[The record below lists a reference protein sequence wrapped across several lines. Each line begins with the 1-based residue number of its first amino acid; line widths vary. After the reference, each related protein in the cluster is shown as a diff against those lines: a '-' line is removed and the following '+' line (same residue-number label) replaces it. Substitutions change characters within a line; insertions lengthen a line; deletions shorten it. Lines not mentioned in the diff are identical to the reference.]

1 MKTLLS
7 VLFGLVLLSYSA
19 NAQPLTVHE
28 WGTFTTLHGS
38 NGGTLSGLYFE
49 EEQLPSFVYHFP
61 GFSPDPAIA
70 TNGYIPCKDVTV
82 KMETPVLYFY
92 SPVERAVQV
101 HVDFPMGA
109 ISQWYPNR
117 SGGEVFPSE
126 GRLDFDNGGRN
137 GSIDW
142 KATVLDPNT
151 TEKLTQTTNISTK
164 WERPRETNS
173 NLIKNQDGEIEKYLF
188 YRGLAN
194 FPLPVEV
201 IFTGNG
207 ALSITNTSKYDIPYI
222 YIYDHAYDSASV
234 WGTGP
239 LSSGEKKIFVK
250 PSKYYGEDAS
260 IPEYNDFYPA
270 LTAAG
275 LTREEGLALLG
286 TWNAGYF
293 QTEGFKIFWIVPRKL
308 TDQILP
314 LQISPN
320 PDVLERVL
328 VGKTEILTPF
338 FEQVLV
344 DYYKANKNLDPWK
357 DDRYH
362 LAYMQRVQQLLA
374 TEAVS
379 VLNASDE
386 MSITPNPATTTMQI
400 RGASG
405 SASITIRNILG
416 ESLLNLNQ
424 DKNSELD
431 IHNLP
436 SGVYFVSIAD
446 GALHR
451 TLKLVKK

>member
-1 MKTLLS
+1 MKNLILLAILI
-7 VLFGLVLLSYSA
+7 LFALRADS
-19 NAQPLTVHE
+19 QTLTVHE

-38 NGGTLSGLYFE
+38 SGGLLSGLYLE
-49 EEQLPSFVYHFP
+49 EEPLPKFVYHFP
-61 GFSPDPAIA
+61 RFSPDPAIQ
-70 TNGYIPCKDVTV
+70 TDGYMPCKNVTV

-92 SPVERAVQV
+92 SSVERAVQV

-117 SGGEVFPSE
+117 SGGEPYPSE
-126 GRLDFDNGGRN
+126 GGLDFDNVGRN
-137 GSIDW
+137 GSIEW

-188 YRGLAN
+188 YRGLGN
-194 FPLPVEV
+194 FSLPVEV
-201 IFTGNG
+201 KFTDNG
-207 ALSITNTSKYDIPYI
+207 TLSITNTSKYDIPYI
-222 YIYDHAYDSASV
+222 YIYDHMYDSASV

-239 LSSGEKKIFVK
+239 LSSGEKKIFVR
-250 PSKYYGEDAS
+250 PSKYYGDDAS
-260 IPEYNDFYPA
+260 IPEYNDFWPA

-275 LTREEGLALLG
+275 LAREEGLALLQ

-293 QTEGFKIFWIVPRKL
+293 QTEGFKIFWTVPRKL

-344 DYYKANKNLDPWK
+344 DYYKANRNLDPWK
-357 DDRYH
+357 NDRYH
-362 LAYMQRVQQLLA
+362 LAYIQRVQEILGTASVKNTA
-374 TEAVS
+374 TE
-379 VLNASDE
+379 NE
-386 MSITPNPATTTMQI
+386 ISISPNPATSSI
-400 RGASG
+400 RVFGTAPN
-405 SASITIRNILG
+405 AAVVVRNALG
-416 ESLLNLNQ
+416 ESLISTTA
-424 DKNSELD
+424 SE
-431 IHNLP
+431 INVNRLP
-436 SGVYFVSIAD
+436 AGLYFVSVTD
-446 GALHR
+446 GNRHE
-451 TLKLVKK
+451 TLKLIKN